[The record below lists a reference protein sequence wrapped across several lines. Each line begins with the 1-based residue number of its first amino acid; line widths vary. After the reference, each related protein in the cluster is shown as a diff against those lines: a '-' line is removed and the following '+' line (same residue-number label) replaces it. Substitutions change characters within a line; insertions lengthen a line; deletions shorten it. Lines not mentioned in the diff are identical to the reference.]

1 MKEAELKYLEQLGW
15 QAQEK
20 MDTYLLYTDTI
31 HRYLQQ
37 HDKIDP
43 ETDNVVMRML
53 SECQRKVVVEII
65 TILEETERHINSTDE
80 DIDKKIEQLG
90 LVCPFLEL
98 FKKDYELIM
107 STNEKIMELHKN
119 IAYAK

>member
-1 MKEAELKYLEQLGW
+1 M
-15 QAQEK
+15 
-20 MDTYLLYTDTI
+20 
-31 HRYLQQ
+31 
-37 HDKIDP
+37 
-43 ETDNVVMRML
+43 VMRML

-107 STNEKIMELHKN
+107 STNEKIMELLCRL
-119 IAYAK
+119 